1 MLKVCKLRMYS
12 KKTTVI
18 SGYLSSFL
26 FVIILFLHINDA
38 VSEST
43 VTPIEIENPVF
54 TTKGVDEMPYTIKA
68 TSGIQRGDDL
78 ELFEIEGKIKNSD
91 NIWIYL
97 NADRGNYN
105 QTSQVVFLFNNIEVY
120 TDNKEKLTSDEAIID
135 IQQDIITLFS
145 NVEYQNKSN
154 KIEADRSVIK
164 NNFQNFEY
172 FGNVKTNIIN
182 Y

>member
-1 MLKVCKLRMYS
+1 MFFFL
-12 KKTTVI
+12 
-18 SGYLSSFL
+18 SFL

-68 TSGIQRGDDL
+68 TLGIRRGDDL

-97 NADRGNYN
+97 KY
-105 QTSQVVFLFNNIEVY
+105 FLIAA
-120 TDNKEKLTSDEAIID
+120 K
-135 IQQDIITLFS
+135 TLS
-145 NVEYQNKSN
+145 LSGLLL
-154 KIEADRSVIK
+154 SVLHVIR
-164 NNFQNFEY
+164 
-172 FGNVKTNIIN
+172 V
-182 Y
+182 